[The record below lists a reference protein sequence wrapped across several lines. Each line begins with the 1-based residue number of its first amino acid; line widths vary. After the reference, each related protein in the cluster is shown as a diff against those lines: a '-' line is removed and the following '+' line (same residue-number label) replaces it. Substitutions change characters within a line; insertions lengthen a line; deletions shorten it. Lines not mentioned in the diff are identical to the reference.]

1 MDKSSN
7 NSSSTNNKSTAP
19 SVDQSTT
26 MMNRMRVSGNNSSS
40 TSSSS
45 SSMYVAERFP
55 VNSLQQIT
63 ILPDH
68 EVITGRVYCTDEITR
83 TLILQKALTYTTLS
97 SEIRIVSLNSIVR
110 SQKLQEKE
118 GAIATDAS
126 GKETTTGED
135 TVRATPLTQ
144 PLPIIQK
151 KALEERERRAIRL
164 AEESLRHINPK
175 VICFTMIDFIVFCC
189 DCGSFYVLRIIIPF
203 GN

>member
-1 MDKSSN
+1 MDKSNTTTGSA
-7 NSSSTNNKSTAP
+7 T
-19 SVDQSTT
+19 VDQSST
-26 MMNRMRVSGNNSSS
+26 MMNRMRISGNNTSS
-40 TSSSS
+40 SSSS

-97 SEIRIVSLNSIVR
+97 SEIRIISLNSIVQ
-110 SQKLQEKE
+110 SQQLPEKE
-118 GAIATDAS
+118 GASDQGTVD
-126 GKETTTGED
+126 D
-135 TVRATPLTQ
+135 NVRATPLTQ

-175 VICFTMIDFIVFCC
+175 VSV
-189 DCGSFYVLRIIIPF
+189 SL
-203 GN
+203 

>member
-1 MDKSSN
+1 
-7 NSSSTNNKSTAP
+7 
-19 SVDQSTT
+19 
-26 MMNRMRVSGNNSSS
+26 
-40 TSSSS
+40 
-45 SSMYVAERFP
+45 MYVAERFP

-97 SEIRIVSLNSIVR
+97 SEIRIVSLNSIVH
-110 SQKLQEKE
+110 SQQLQEKD
-118 GAIATDAS
+118 GVIVTDTS
-126 GKETTTGED
+126 DKETTTGED

-175 VICFTMIDFIVFCC
+175 VTCFTKIQLF
-189 DCGSFYVLRIIIPF
+189 VLVVIAYLSEYS
-203 GN
+203 

>member
-1 MDKSSN
+1 MDKSN
-7 NSSSTNNKSTAP
+7 TTTGRAT
-19 SVDQSTT
+19 VDQSST
-26 MMNRMRVSGNNSSS
+26 MMNRMRISGNN
-40 TSSSS
+40 TSSS

-63 ILPDH
+63 ILPDQ

-97 SEIRIVSLNSIVR
+97 SEIRIISLNSIVQ
-110 SQKLQEKE
+110 SQQLQEKD
-118 GAIATDAS
+118 GAIVMTDAS
-126 GKETTTGED
+126 DQGTTVED
-135 TVRATPLTQ
+135 NVRATPLTQ

-175 VICFTMIDFIVFCC
+175 VSVSQWFEIILGGFCSS
-189 DCGSFYVLRIIIPF
+189 D
-203 GN
+203 

>member
-1 MDKSSN
+1 MDKSN
-7 NSSSTNNKSTAP
+7 NKTTAGAGSSTPA
-19 SVDQSTT
+19 VDQSTRL
-26 MMNRMRVSGNNSSS
+26 MNRMRISGHNNNN

-45 SSMYVAERFP
+45 SASMYVAERFP

-63 ILPDH
+63 LLPDH

-83 TLILQKALTYTTLS
+83 TVILQKALTYTTLS
-97 SEIRIVSLNSIVR
+97 SEIRIISLNGIVQ
-110 SQKLQEKE
+110 SQQLPDE
-118 GAIATDAS
+118 ADPDAAAVD
-126 GKETTTGED
+126 D

-175 VICFTMIDFIVFCC
+175 VMCIAVIRFLNI
-189 DCGSFYVLRIIIPF
+189 
-203 GN
+203 